1 MRSDLRSVDVAA
13 AVRLARGCADDLWRE
28 AADPAVDLTTGE
40 RRGLL
45 TIAAAVDRRVTLWA
59 GLEPRSPEAQ
69 AVIDTALAAVLP

>member
-1 MRSDLRSVDVAA
+1 MRSVDVDA

-28 AADPAVDLTTGE
+28 AADPAVDLTRAE

-45 TIAAAVDRRVTLWA
+45 ALAAAVDRAATLWA

-69 AVIDTALAAVLP
+69 AVIDKALAALLP